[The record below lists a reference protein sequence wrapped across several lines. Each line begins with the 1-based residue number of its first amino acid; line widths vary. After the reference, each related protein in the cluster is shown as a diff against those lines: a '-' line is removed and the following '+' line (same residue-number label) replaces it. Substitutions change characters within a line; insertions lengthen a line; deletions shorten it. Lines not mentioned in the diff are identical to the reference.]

1 MKSCVIFAGG
11 EQVSKNCVDFDETEN
26 SLVISADRGFL
37 LAEKFGIKSDIIIG
51 DFDSLGA
58 VPEFDSE
65 VITFPP
71 EKDDTDLM
79 LAVKEGLKAGCK
91 TFTLYGCMGGRF
103 DHTLGNIQT
112 LAYLIEKGATGK
124 IISDS
129 EVIQL
134 VPSGNYKI
142 KKRENFSLSLLSYS
156 EQVTGLTIRGTEY
169 TLDNG
174 TVCNSFPIGIS
185 NKISED
191 YAEISF
197 NSGKLLIIQSDLL
210 TKIS

>member
-79 LAVKEGLKAGCK
+79 LAVKEGLKRGCEK
-91 TFTLYGCMGGRF
+91 FVLYGCLGGRL
-103 DHTLGNIQT
+103 DHTLGNLQT
-112 LAYLIEKGATGK
+112 LAYLVEKGATGK
-124 IISDS
+124 IVS
-129 EVIQL
+129 ENEIIQL
-134 VPSGNYKI
+134 VPKGKYIVNNQ
-142 KKRENFSLSLLSYS
+142 RGFSLSLLSFS
-156 EQVTGLTIRGTEY
+156 EKVSGLTIKGTKYRLE
-169 TLDNG
+169 NG
-174 TVCNSFPIGIS
+174 TISNSFPIGIS
-185 NKISED
+185 NAITDES
-191 YAEISF
+191 AEISF
-197 NSGKLLIIQSDLL
+197 ESGELLVIQSRIL
-210 TKIS
+210 